1 MGRFGIKGVLLVALL
16 TVGACAPIYRDHG
29 YVPPE
34 DELDQLVVGIDT
46 RATVEDTVGP
56 PSSEALVSDNSY
68 FYVRTRLRAIAF
80 QAPQEIERDVVAIT
94 FDDTDVIEN
103 IEQFTLE
110 DGVVVRINRRVTE
123 TSIRDQTFLRQLL
136 RNLGRFSPAAVLDQ

>member
-1 MGRFGIKGVLLVALL
+1 MARWGIKGALVAAALSMA
-16 TVGACAPIYRDHG
+16 ACAPIYTDHG

-34 DELDQLVVGIDT
+34 DELEQLVVGIDT

-56 PSSEALVSDNSY
+56 PSSQALINDNSY
-68 FYVRTRLRAIAF
+68 FYVHTRLRAIAF
-80 QAPQEIERDVVAIT
+80 QAPQEIEREVVAIS
-94 FDDTDVIEN
+94 FDDADVIAN

-123 TSIRDQTFLRQLL
+123 SGIRDQTFLRQLL
-136 RNLGRFSPAAVLDQ
+136 RNLGRFSPAAALGN